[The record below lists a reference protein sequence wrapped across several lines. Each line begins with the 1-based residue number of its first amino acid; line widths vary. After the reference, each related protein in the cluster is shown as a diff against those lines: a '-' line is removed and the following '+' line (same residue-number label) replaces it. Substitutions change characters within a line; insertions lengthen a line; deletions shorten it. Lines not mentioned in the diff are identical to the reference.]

1 MRHFRYL
8 ACLAGTVCVQ
18 AGTLDELH
26 QKILARR
33 KRTGF
38 KTTFQ
43 EIDTWTE
50 SGELAM
56 WNRGL
61 VWRPTV

>member
-8 ACLAGTVCVQ
+8 GCLGETVCVQ

-26 QKILARR
+26 QKIIARN
-33 KRTGF
+33 KRNGF
-38 KTTFQ
+38 WTTFK

-50 SGELAM
+50 PGKLVLRDHGLA
-56 WNRGL
+56 WS
-61 VWRPTV
+61 PT